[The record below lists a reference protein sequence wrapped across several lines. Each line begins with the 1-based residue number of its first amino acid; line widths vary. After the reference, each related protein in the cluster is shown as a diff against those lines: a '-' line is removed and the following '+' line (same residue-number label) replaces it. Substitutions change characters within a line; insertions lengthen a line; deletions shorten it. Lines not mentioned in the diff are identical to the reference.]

1 MKLPASP
8 KSCGYLIVF
17 GLLLAIALLSLEGC
31 TDVVTKT
38 GSDKTHG
45 LKFVEKCTAELLT
58 AFGPNGPDP
67 SGPSLFDCVTFT
79 MPIDDPAPPG
89 PNPPYSAVL
98 IRQSDCSITR
108 LVLDGNLNIEPS
120 STIPNYEPLL
130 HKAVKPST
138 TANQFKGGCK
148 DTTTGIP

>member
-31 TDVVTKT
+31 TAVVTKT

-67 SGPSLFDCVTFT
+67 YGPSLFDCVTFT
-79 MPIDDPAPPG
+79 MQIDDPAPH
-89 PNPPYSAVL
+89 PPARLFDYATRARWELEYRTVQYDSELRVSA
-98 IRQSDCSITR
+98 
-108 LVLDGNLNIEPS
+108 
-120 STIPNYEPLL
+120 
-130 HKAVKPST
+130 A
-138 TANQFKGGCK
+138 
-148 DTTTGIP
+148 